1 MSQINKILEQYS
13 KDYQDI
19 IFEQESSNNKIFS
32 AYNIINQRSCALK
45 VISKEKLKLGDYT
58 FLKNQLKR
66 EEELT
71 AICNS
76 EYTVNLYRKLETSD
90 YIIFELEFFE
100 DSIYDYFREN
110 GPLNRDLNFYKYI
123 VQQLANALRILHQK
137 GVMHRD
143 IKPQNIFLKTE
154 NGEKK

>member
-19 IFEQESSNNKIFS
+19 IFEQETNNSKIFI
-32 AYNIINQRSCALK
+32 ATNINNQRTCTLK

-76 EYTVNLYRKLETSD
+76 EYTVNLYRKLDTTD
-90 YIIFELEFFE
+90 YIIL
-100 DSIYDYFREN
+100 Y
-110 GPLNRDLNFYKYI
+110 LNWN
-123 VQQLANALRILHQK
+123 ILKNQF
-137 GVMHRD
+137 M
-143 IKPQNIFLKTE
+143 IIFVRMVH
-154 NGEKK
+154 